1 MQGHQAY
8 VPLFLGM
15 THQQVSSVEPSI
27 AACDNVFSNE
37 PPLAVVSFLKKRL
50 FS

>member
-15 THQQVSSVEPSI
+15 THQQVSSVEPPV
-27 AACDNVFSNE
+27 AACDNLSSSE
-37 PPLAVVSFLKKRL
+37 PPLAVPSFLKKRL
-50 FS
+50 I